1 MSIEKVGNI
10 YEGVPLL
17 MDRAYEGDKTRSLAE
32 AYSHKPVVPPK
43 KNHKEPWD
51 YDKDL
56 YKRRNIIERLF
67 RWLKESR
74 KVITRYDKLDSMY
87 FAFYSVCL
95 YYGVVVIVSADSSN
109 DVNKG
114 QIDLGNLLF
123 DDYYLVETSAPAGYI
138 PQ

>member
-1 MSIEKVGNI
+1 MSIEKVGNT

-43 KNHKEPWD
+43 KNRKEPWD

-56 YKRRNIIERLF
+56 YKRRIIIERLF

-74 KVITRYDKLDSMY
+74 KVFTR
-87 FAFYSVCL
+87 
-95 YYGVVVIVSADSSN
+95 
-109 DVNKG
+109 
-114 QIDLGNLLF
+114 
-123 DDYYLVETSAPAGYI
+123 
-138 PQ
+138 